1 MAKAARPSSDLQSG
15 DKLIA
20 RPVLTKRELQSVGP
34 RRVLRARQSVLPGRR
49 GKSGRG
55 DQLDGWFFNSI
66 AVVWDRVPAGLR
78 VVMPST
84 TQDGDRASGSIRSA
98 SRETEA

>member
-34 RRVLRARQSVLPGRR
+34 RRVLRARQL
-49 GKSGRG
+49 
-55 DQLDGWFFNSI
+55 FC
-66 AVVWDRVPAGLR
+66 
-78 VVMPST
+78 
-84 TQDGDRASGSIRSA
+84 QDGEVNPAAVINLTAGFLMR
-98 SRETEA
+98 